1 MSYSAADGASLVAA
15 AVQAAIRERAPRRT
29 VAAVAAAVSGTVL
42 SAAARPFAP
51 ATMHKERA
59 QDAQGKAEESDD
71 PGPLLERL
79 RAVRRA
85 QRQRKK
91 EKRRAAKQAASEPP
105 VPPSAS
111 FESPQPCAGATHP
124 IAGAAGPSADFGG
137 SLVAEPAQAPAK
149 PPDHSPST
157 DPVGLALQL
166 LPAPHAAS
174 SAAGSLEKRSI
185 FSSVPSTAKPDNADL
200 HVAAASGASVRST
213 PYNAIRS
220 HQSKPGRR

>member
-71 PGPLLERL
+71 PGPLLEKL

-105 VPPSAS
+105 VPPCAS
-111 FESPQPCAGATHP
+111 LDGPQHCVGAIHP

-137 SLVAEPAQAPAK
+137 SLVAVPAQAPAR

-157 DPVGLALQL
+157 DLGLAPQL

-185 FSSVPSTAKPDNADL
+185 LSSLPSTAKPDNADL